1 MTRYLH
7 WNSLSMYGK
16 PSSSNVN
23 DVRYEIFK
31 SRFDL
36 RPSTKSLVVA
46 THSDVDLSLIPPC
59 RSSLRKH
66 CQCVNYQAFV
76 WRSAHVA
83 HQQLPSPV
91 GCVWRSSSTGYIIVD
106 WMEESL
112 PQTLVEI
119 LAENDT
125 ACMDNERRFE
135 EVKQD
140 ELDNITDVI
149 FEDEKGDEEP

>member
-1 MTRYLH
+1 
-7 WNSLSMYGK
+7 
-16 PSSSNVN
+16 
-23 DVRYEIFK
+23 
-31 SRFDL
+31 
-36 RPSTKSLVVA
+36 
-46 THSDVDLSLIPPC
+46 
-59 RSSLRKH
+59 
-66 CQCVNYQAFV
+66 
-76 WRSAHVA
+76 
-83 HQQLPSPV
+83 
-91 GCVWRSSSTGYIIVD
+91 
-106 WMEESL
+106 MEESL